1 MNALPPNPPARV
13 TAGVTFAA
21 RLAFE
26 RVSHS
31 FGGAS
36 ETLADISLAAE
47 PGEVLALLGPSGS
60 GKTTLLRIAA
70 GIEPQTSGRV
80 LLNDRE
86 IAGPS
91 VFLPPEKRS
100 IGLVFQDFALFPH
113 MTILDN
119 VRFGLNAL
127 SGEEARREANI
138 ALSRVGLER
147 YAGAYPHVLSG
158 GEQQRVALA
167 RALAPRPAVLLMD
180 EPFSGL
186 DSRLKDTVRAETL
199 AILRESRAT
208 AIVVTHD
215 AEEAMRIGDR
225 VALLRGGRLVQEGR
239 AEELYLRPADLFVA
253 GFFSELNVFPARV
266 LGGAADTPVGQVP
279 SGKLPNGA
287 AVVVAVRLAGFDVS
301 LTEGEV
307 EARIL
312 SRRYL
317 GVVELVDLAV
327 PGADRPVRARIRCGA
342 LPEGA
347 RDIWLSL
354 RRSDVLVFET
364 GSENA

>member
-1 MNALPPNPPARV
+1 MNAQDTHPHARV

-26 RVSHS
+26 NISHS
-31 FGGAS
+31 FGPGA
-36 ETLADISLAAE
+36 ETLRGVSLTAE
-47 PGEVLALLGPSGS
+47 PGEVLCLLGPSGS

-70 GIEPQTSGRV
+70 GIESQTAGRV

-91 VFLPPEKRS
+91 VFMPPEQRS

-113 MTILDN
+113 LTILDN
-119 VRFGLNAL
+119 VRFGLTAL
-127 SGEEARREANI
+127 SREEARREAII
-138 ALSRVGLER
+138 ALSRVGLED
-147 YAGAYPHVLSG
+147 YAGSYPHVLSG

-186 DSRLKDTVRAETL
+186 DSRLKDSVRAETL

-215 AEEAMRIGDR
+215 AEEAMRMGDR
-225 VALLRGGRLVQEGR
+225 IALLKDGRLVQMGR
-239 AEELYLRPADLFVA
+239 AEDIYLNPANLFAA
-253 GFFSELNVFPARV
+253 GFFSELNVFEGRV
-266 LGGAADTPVGQVP
+266 RGGSVDTSIGPVEA
-279 SGKLPNGA
+279 SDFAEGA
-287 AVVVAVRLAGFDVS
+287 YVTVAVRMTGFDVS
-301 LTEGEV
+301 ETAGQTQ
-307 EARIL
+307 ARIL

-317 GVVELVDLAV
+317 GVVELLELAV
-327 PGADRPVRARIRCGA
+327 PGAETPVRARVRCGA
-342 LPEGA
+342 LSARA
-347 RDIWLSL
+347 RDIWLSP
-354 RRSDVLVFET
+354 RKSDVLLFET
-364 GSENA
+364 QRESA